1 MKRIAALSLPL
12 LALCA
17 VVAHQSFANNT
28 DAQNCHHG
36 LDAARGKVA
45 AISDPAKK
53 AQAYG
58 HVKAAYND
66 EMANNYTGCLS
77 ELKAADALM
86 Q

>member
-1 MKRIAALSLPL
+1 MKRIAVLAVPL

-17 VVAHQSFANNT
+17 VAAHTSFASNT
-28 DAQNCHHG
+28 DAQTCHHG
-36 LDAARGKVA
+36 VDAARGKVA
-45 AISDPAKK
+45 AISDPTKK

>member
-1 MKRIAALSLPL
+1 MKRIAVLCLPL

-36 LDAARGKVA
+36 LDTDRGRAAA
-45 AISDPAKK
+45 MSDPARK

-58 HVKAAYND
+58 HIKAAYAD
-66 EMANNYTGCLS
+66 QQANNYTGCLS
-77 ELKAADALM
+77 ELKAAEALM